1 MTEIKRKIKS
11 GHSKGRMLTTKQER
25 FVQELI
31 KGKSQREAYKIA
43 YPASKTWK
51 KDNAVDSKAS
61 QLFND
66 AKIKQRY
73 EELKKKTEEKV
84 TYDAAEVKNIIIDT
98 MLSIVKADVMN
109 DNVDGKAVK
118 NKHWDRNGKV
128 VYDHYDK
135 VEASKMLIGLLGI
148 ENASD
153 TNSINIHLHSSE
165 EYDG

>member
-43 YPASKTWK
+43 YPTSKKWKETAIDSQASR
-51 KDNAVDSKAS
+51 
-61 QLFND
+61 LFNNSMVH
-66 AKIKQRY
+66 ARY
-73 EELKKKTEEKV
+73 EELHKKTEEKV

>member
-1 MTEIKRKIKS
+1 MIKS

-31 KGKSQREAYKIA
+31 KGKSQRQAYRIA
-43 YPASKTWK
+43 YPSSEKWKDAS
-51 KDNAVDSKAS
+51 VDQKAS
-61 QLFND
+61 TLFANV
-66 AKIKQRY
+66 KVKSRY
-73 EELKKKTEEKV
+73 EELKKKTEEKI
-84 TYDAAEVKNIIIDT
+84 TYDAAEVKNIIIET

-135 VEASKMLIGLLGI
+135 VEASKMLINLLGI
-148 ENASD
+148 ESASD
-153 TNSINIHLHSSE
+153 TDGVHIHLHSSE

>member
-1 MTEIKRKIKS
+1 MISS

-31 KGKSQREAYKIA
+31 KGKSQREAYRIA
-43 YPASKTWK
+43 YPTSKKWKETAIDSQASR
-51 KDNAVDSKAS
+51 
-61 QLFND
+61 LFNNSMVH
-66 AKIKQRY
+66 ARY
-73 EELKKKTEEKV
+73 EDLKRKTEEKV
-84 TYDAAEVKNIIIDT
+84 TWDAAQVKNIIIET
-98 MLSIVKADVMN
+98 MMSIVTADVMN

-148 ENASD
+148 ENVQEDSGVH
-153 TNSINIHLHSSE
+153 IHLHSSE

>member
-1 MTEIKRKIKS
+1 MQKKASKIKN

-31 KGKSQREAYKIA
+31 KGKSQREAYRIA
-43 YPASKTWK
+43 YPRSKDWKDSAVDCEASKMVK
-51 KDNAVDSKAS
+51 NHKVS
-61 QLFND
+61 
-66 AKIKQRY
+66 QRY
-73 EELKKKTEEKV
+73 EELKKKTEEKI
-84 TYDAAEVKNIIIDT
+84 TYDAAEVKNLIIDT

-109 DNVDGKAVK
+109 DDVDGRAVK
-118 NKHWDRNGKV
+118 NKHYDRHGKV

-148 ENASD
+148 ENA
-153 TNSINIHLHSSE
+153 TENEGVHIHVHASE

>member
-1 MTEIKRKIKS
+1 MSERERKIKS

-31 KGKSQREAYKIA
+31 KGKSQREAYRIA
-43 YPASKTWK
+43 YPASVKWK
-51 KDNAVDSKAS
+51 NENVDSKAS
-61 QLFND
+61 NLFKNV
-66 AKIKQRY
+66 KVKTRY
-73 EELKKKTEEKV
+73 EELKKKTEEKI
-84 TYDAAEVKNIIIDT
+84 TYDAAEVKNIIIET

-148 ENASD
+148 ENLQEDSGVH
-153 TNSINIHLHSSE
+153 IHLHSSE

>member
-1 MTEIKRKIKS
+1 MIKS

-43 YPASKTWK
+43 YPASEKWK
-51 KDNAVDSKAS
+51 DENVDSKAS
-61 QLFND
+61 NLLKN
-66 AKIKQRY
+66 AKVKTRY
-73 EELKKKTEEKV
+73 EELKKKTEEKI
-84 TYDAAEVKNIIIDT
+84 TYDAAEVKNIIIET

-148 ENASD
+148 ENTSQD
-153 TNSINIHLHSSE
+153 NSINIHLHGAE
-165 EYDG
+165 EYEG

>member
-1 MTEIKRKIKS
+1 MSERERKIKS

-31 KGKSQREAYKIA
+31 KGKSQREAYRIA
-43 YPASKTWK
+43 YPASVKWK
-51 KDNAVDSKAS
+51 NENVDSKAS
-61 QLFND
+61 NLLKN
-66 AKIKQRY
+66 AKVRTRY
-73 EELKKKTEEKV
+73 EELKKKTEEKI
-84 TYDAAEVKNIIIDT
+84 TYDAAEVKNIIIET

-148 ENASD
+148 ESASQD
-153 TNSINIHLHSSE
+153 EGVHIHLHGAE

>member
-1 MTEIKRKIKS
+1 MKKDKRMIKN

-31 KGKSQREAYKIA
+31 KGKSQREAYRIA
-43 YPASKTWK
+43 YPASKKWK
-51 KDNAVDSKAS
+51 DENVDSKAS
-61 QLFND
+61 NLLKNV
-66 AKIKQRY
+66 KVRTRY
-73 EELKKKTEEKV
+73 EELKKKTEEKI
-84 TYDAAEVKNIIIDT
+84 TYDAAEVKNIIIET

-148 ENASD
+148 DNVAQDEG
-153 TNSINIHLHSSE
+153 IHIHLHGAE
-165 EYDG
+165 EYDE

>member
-1 MTEIKRKIKS
+1 MRERKRMIDN
-11 GHSKGRMLTTKQER
+11 GHSKRGMLTTKQER

-43 YPASKTWK
+43 YPNSQKWKPENIDSAASNLLKNNKVST
-51 KDNAVDSKAS
+51 
-61 QLFND
+61 
-66 AKIKQRY
+66 RY
-73 EELKKKTEEKV
+73 EELKKKTEEKI
-84 TYDAAEVKNIIIDT
+84 TYDAAEVKNIIIET

-148 ENASD
+148 DSVSEDSGVH
-153 TNSINIHLHSSE
+153 IHLHSSE
-165 EYDG
+165 DYDE

>member
-1 MTEIKRKIKS
+1 MSEKVSKIKS
-11 GHSKGRMLTTKQER
+11 GHSRGRMLTTRQEK

-31 KGKSQREAYKIA
+31 SGKSQRQAYRSA
-43 YPASKTWK
+43 YPASEKWK
-51 KDNAVDSKAS
+51 DASVDQKAS
-61 QLFND
+61 TLLKNV
-66 AKIKQRY
+66 KVKQRY
-73 EELKKKTEEKV
+73 EDLKKKTEEKV
-84 TYDAAEVKNIIIDT
+84 TYDAAEVKNIIIET

-148 ENASD
+148 ESMQED
-153 TNSINIHLHSSE
+153 SGVHIHVHASE

>member
-1 MTEIKRKIKS
+1 MSERERKIKS

-31 KGKSQREAYKIA
+31 KGKSQREAYRIA
-43 YPASKTWK
+43 YPGAEKW
-51 KDNAVDSKAS
+51 KDNSVDREAS
-61 QLFND
+61 VMFKNP
-66 AKIKQRY
+66 KISQRY
-73 EELKKKTEEKV
+73 EELKKKTEEKI
-84 TYDAAEVKNIIIDT
+84 TYDAAEVKNIIIET

-148 ENASD
+148 ESLQED
-153 TNSINIHLHSSE
+153 SGVHIHLHSSE

>member
-1 MTEIKRKIKS
+1 MIKS

-43 YPASKTWK
+43 YPASKKWK

-73 EELKKKTEEKV
+73 EELKKKTEEKI
-84 TYDAAEVKNIIIDT
+84 TYDAAEVKNKIIDT
-98 MLSIVKADVMN
+98 CLAIIDADVMN
-109 DNVDGKAVK
+109 DAVDGRAVK
-118 NKHWDRNGKV
+118 NKHRDRFGKM

-135 VEASKMLIGLLGI
+135 IEASKMLIGLLGI
-148 ENASD
+148 ENMAEDSGVH
-153 TNSINIHLHSSE
+153 IHLHSSE
-165 EYDG
+165 DYDG

>member
-1 MTEIKRKIKS
+1 MNRGKYMIKD
-11 GHSKGRMLTTKQER
+11 GHSKGRMLTAKQEK

-43 YPASKTWK
+43 YPGSKKWKDSSVDCGASKLM
-51 KDNAVDSKAS
+51 AI
-61 QLFND
+61 
-66 AKIKQRY
+66 AKVSQRY

-84 TYDAAEVKNIIIDT
+84 TYDAAEVKNLIIET
-98 MLSIVKADVMN
+98 MMSIVKADVMN
-109 DNVDGKAVK
+109 DDVDGRAVK

-135 VEASKMLIGLLGI
+135 VEAAKMLIGLLGI
-148 ENASD
+148 ESLQED
-153 TNSINIHLHSSE
+153 SGVHIHLHSSE

>member
-1 MTEIKRKIKS
+1 MS
-11 GHSKGRMLTTKQER
+11 GHNKRGMLTTRQER

-31 KGKSQREAYKIA
+31 KGKSQRDAYKTA
-43 YPASKTWK
+43 YPNSRKWK
-51 KDNAVDSKAS
+51 DSAVDSEAS
-61 QLFND
+61 KL
-66 AKIKQRY
+66 IKNTKVSQRY

-84 TYDAAEVKNIIIDT
+84 TYDAAEVKNIIIET
-98 MLSIVKADVMN
+98 MLSIVKANVM
-109 DNVDGKAVK
+109 DDDVDGRAVK

-148 ENASD
+148 ENVSD
-153 TNSINIHLHSSE
+153 TNSINIHLHASE

>member
-1 MTEIKRKIKS
+1 MIKD

-31 KGKSQREAYKIA
+31 KGKSQRQAYRIA
-43 YPASKTWK
+43 YPSSKKWKDAS
-51 KDNAVDSKAS
+51 VDQKAS
-61 QLFND
+61 TLFANV
-66 AKIKQRY
+66 KVKSRY
-73 EELKKKTEEKV
+73 DELYRKTEEKI
-84 TYDAAEVKNIIIDT
+84 TYDAAEVKNIIIET

-109 DNVDGKAVK
+109 GDVDGKAVK

-135 VEASKMLIGLLGI
+135 IEASKMLVSLMGI
-148 ENASD
+148 ESTSEND
-153 TNSINIHLHSSE
+153 GVHIHLHSSE

>member
-1 MTEIKRKIKS
+1 MIKS

-43 YPASKTWK
+43 YPASKNWK

-73 EELKKKTEEKV
+73 EELKKKTEEKI
-84 TYDAAEVKNIIIDT
+84 TYDAAEVKNLIIET
-98 MLSIVKADVMN
+98 MMSIVKADVMN
-109 DNVDGKAVK
+109 DDVDGRAVK

-148 ENASD
+148 ENTSQD
-153 TNSINIHLHSSE
+153 SGITIKIDGGKG
-165 EYDG
+165 YDE